1 VENSINVEN
10 SNTYILMEKL
20 TSKQESIETL
30 NYYLEERGCEPLS
43 EKELIDWN
51 IVGGET
57 DSELQS
63 MVNDYVSELHTNE
76 CENKNAYRY
85 EL

>member
-1 VENSINVEN
+1 
-10 SNTYILMEKL
+10 MEKL

-30 NYYLEERGCEPLS
+30 NYYLEERGCKPLT

-57 DSELQS
+57 DSELRS
-63 MVNDYVSELHTNE
+63 MANDYVSELYSVLG
-76 CENKNAYRY
+76 ENKNAYLFEFY
-85 EL
+85 TLNSFL